1 MVKILIHGQDFQEIL
16 IQYYEET
23 DFQVE
28 YIPIKCELVKKY
40 GHK

>member
-1 MVKILIHGQDFQEIL
+1 MVKTLIHGEDCKDGL

-28 YIPIKCELVKKY
+28 QIPIKCELVKKH